1 MSGHTKGPWKID
13 FGHPRG
19 HPGGISQALGSY
31 RPVTRF
37 GAFARPSSP
46 EALANARLI
55 AAAPDLL
62 EAAMGA
68 WSIMEEVIERGHAN
82 DLFHER
88 HRNLA
93 AAIARA
99 TEVQP

>member
-1 MSGHTKGPWKID
+1 MSGHTWEVGRHPAMSSGFIVHPVLMGSRVSVLPEWEG
-13 FGHPRG
+13 GHVVIKDERD
-19 HPGGISQALGSY
+19 
-31 RPVTRF
+31 
-37 GAFARPSSP
+37 
-46 EALANARLI
+46 ARLI

-99 TEVQP
+99 TEAQP